1 MIIYTDG
8 SCLANGKTNSK
19 GGFGVVILDDSE
31 QLITTYSEFEEN
43 TTNNRQE
50 MKAILWALKN
60 YGRSSNLKIY
70 SDSAY
75 AVNTFSSWMYSW
87 ARNNW
92 KKSDNQTPEN
102 LDLVQE
108 YFNLVR
114 EDNYYADLFIIKG
127 HNGNKWNEMADQLA
141 TGKIKGEL
149 NG

>member
-31 QLITTYSEFEEN
+31 NLIDTYAEFEEN

-50 MKAILWALKN
+50 MKAIIWAIKH
-60 YGRSSNLKIY
+60 YGHNNLKIY

-75 AVNTFSSWMYSW
+75 AVNTFSNWMYSW
-87 ARNNW
+87 VRNNW

-108 YFNLVR
+108 YYNLIM
-114 EDNYYADLFIIKG
+114 EENCYADLFIIKG

-141 TGKIKGEL
+141 TGKIKGDL
-149 NG
+149 NE